1 VGGDTCATVVDVR
14 RAVRKVL
21 RRHGGRGTMDGT
33 CTIRRATPADAAAF
47 ARSQI
52 DAWRAAYDG
61 ILPAEFLAALDHDRM
76 TARWERSLTSPG
88 EGVSQLALCTDGQV
102 VGWSGFG
109 APRDEVGD
117 GVGEIHAINLS
128 TAYWSRGLG
137 SLLFAQS
144 VRDLAAMGYRACRR
158 RDQGRRRFHPATART
173 PDGISRPHVELS
185 CRAFLLAARCARG
198 TLPA

>member
-1 VGGDTCATVVDVR
+1 
-14 RAVRKVL
+14 
-21 RRHGGRGTMDGT
+21 MDGT
-33 CTIRRATPADAAAF
+33 CTIRRATPDDAAAF

-61 ILPAEFLAALDHDRM
+61 ILPAKFLAALDHDRM
-76 TARWERSLTSPG
+76 TARWERSLASPG
-88 EGVSQLALCTDGQV
+88 EGVSQLALCVDGQV

-128 TAYWSRGLG
+128 PAYWSRGLG

-144 VRDLAAMGYRACRR
+144 VRELAAMGYREAYLWVA
-158 RDQGRRRFHPATART
+158 DGNARAVAFYERHGWHVDGVTQDDAGFT
-173 PDGISRPHVELS
+173 PPLRELRVVS
-185 CRAFLLAARCARG
+185 PVLA
-198 TLPA
+198 PS